1 LCAGSPS
8 VQRTIR
14 RVIKELEKAGD
25 YEDDEDAV

>member
-1 LCAGSPS
+1 